1 MNWFSRL
8 RLPAQAA
15 TETLPPEAVLIDV
28 RTLGEYL
35 AGHVQGAV
43 NLPLDQFAQRIAEV
57 VPNKT
62 TPVLLYCLSGARS
75 GAACSHMQQ
84 LGYTDVRN
92 GGSAGAVAMQL
103 NRPIDRG

>member
-1 MNWFSRL
+1 MLLVDGAL
-8 RLPAQAA
+8 RVGDLHRPMRARA
-15 TETLPPEAVLIDV
+15 EPG
-28 RTLGEYL
+28 LGEYL
-35 AGHVQGAV
+35 AGHVQGAI

-57 VPNKT
+57 VPNKA

-92 GGSAGAVAMQL
+92 GGSAGAVALQL